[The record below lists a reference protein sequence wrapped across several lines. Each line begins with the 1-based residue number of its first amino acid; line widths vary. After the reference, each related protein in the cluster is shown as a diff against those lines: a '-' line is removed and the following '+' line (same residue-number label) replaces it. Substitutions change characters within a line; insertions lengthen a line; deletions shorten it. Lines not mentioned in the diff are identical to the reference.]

1 MAAKILVVEDEE
13 DFRVL
18 LVSVLKRAGY
28 QVVSADTGEGG
39 LEVYKKENPDLIV
52 LDVQLPDADGFEICR
67 RIRADGPWKDTPI
80 LFCTV
85 RSAVAPV
92 AEGLN
97 VGATDYI
104 IKPFDNEDLLSR
116 VKGALPPRDRK

>member
-13 DFRVL
+13 DFRAL
-18 LVSVLKRAGY
+18 LESVLKRAGY
-28 QVVSADTGEGG
+28 LVVTAESGETG
-39 LEVYKKENPDLIV
+39 LAAYAKEAPDLVV
-52 LDVQLPDADGFEICR
+52 LDVQMPDMGGFEVCR
-67 RIRADGPWKDTPI
+67 RIRADGPRKDTPI

-85 RSAVAPV
+85 RFAVAPV

-97 VGATDYI
+97 VGASDYI

-116 VKGALPPRDRK
+116 VKGALPPQDRK